1 MLHRCPSFLQ
11 LNRLR
16 KRRLG
21 VALFVFLGSSTTLGL
36 AFYAMQ
42 QNLEFFYLPDRVVGG
57 EAPIGKTI
65 RAGGMVVAGS
75 IHRGEEDLSVRF
87 ELSDTAGSSFPVVY
101 EGLLPNLF
109 VEGQGA
115 IVTGTLDD
123 SGLFFA
129 DQVLA
134 KHDEN
139 YIPPELAELH
149 VAE

>member
-1 MLHRCPSFLQ
+1 M
-11 LNRLR
+11 NRVR

-21 VALFVFLGSSTTLGL
+21 IALFVFLGSTTTLSL
-36 AFYAMQ
+36 AFFAMQ
-42 QNLEFFYLPDRVVGG
+42 QNLEFFYLPDRVVNG
-57 EAPIGKTI
+57 EAPTEKPI

-75 IHRGEEDLSVRF
+75 IQRSEHDLSVRF
-87 ELSDTAGSSFPVVY
+87 ELSDNKGSSFPVIY

-115 IVTGTLDD
+115 IVSGTLGSD
-123 SGLFFA
+123 GLFYA

-139 YIPPELAELH
+139 YMPPELADLH
-149 VAE
+149 TPE

>member
-1 MLHRCPSFLQ
+1 M
-11 LNRLR
+11 NRIR

-21 VALFVFLGSSTTLGL
+21 VVLFVFLGSSATLGL

-42 QNLEFFYLPDRVVGG
+42 QNLEFFYLPDRVVSG
-57 EAPIGKTI
+57 EAPIGKAI
-65 RAGGMVVAGS
+65 RAGGMVVGGS
-75 IHRGEEDLSVRF
+75 IQRSEADLTVRF
-87 ELSDTAGSSFPVVY
+87 ELSDMAGSSFPVVY

-115 IVTGTLDD
+115 IVSGTLDE
-123 SGLFFA
+123 SGLFYA

-139 YIPPELAELH
+139 YMPPELADLH
-149 VAE
+149 VSE

>member
-1 MLHRCPSFLQ
+1 M
-11 LNRLR
+11 NRVR

-21 VALFVFLGSSTTLGL
+21 VALFVFFGSSTTLGL

-42 QNLEFFYLPDRVVGG
+42 QNLEFFYLPDRVVSG
-57 EAPIGKTI
+57 EAPTGKTI
-65 RAGGMVVAGS
+65 RAGGMVVEGS
-75 IHRGEEDLSVRF
+75 IDRSNEDLSVRF
-87 ELSDTAGSSFPVVY
+87 ELSDMAGSSFPVVY

-115 IVTGTLDD
+115 IVSGTLDE
-123 SGLFFA
+123 SGLFYA

-139 YIPPELAELH
+139 YMPPELAHLH
-149 VAE
+149 TTE

>member
-1 MLHRCPSFLQ
+1 M
-11 LNRLR
+11 NRVR

-21 VALFVFLGSSTTLGL
+21 VVLFVFFGSTTTLGL

-42 QNLEFFYLPDRVVGG
+42 QNLEFFYLPERVVNG
-57 EAPIGKTI
+57 EAPVGKPI
-65 RAGGMVVAGS
+65 RAGGMVVEGS
-75 IHRGEEDLSVRF
+75 IQRSDQDLSVRF
-87 ELSDTAGSSFPVVY
+87 LLSDLTGSTFPVEY

-115 IVTGTLDD
+115 IVSGTLEA
-123 SGLFFA
+123 SGLFVA

-139 YIPPELAELH
+139 YMPPELADLH
-149 VAE
+149 KTE

>member
-1 MLHRCPSFLQ
+1 
-11 LNRLR
+11 
-16 KRRLG
+16 
-21 VALFVFLGSSTTLGL
+21 
-36 AFYAMQ
+36 MQ

-75 IHRGEEDLSVRF
+75 ILRGERDLSVRF
-87 ELSDTAGSSFPVVY
+87 ELSDMAGSSFPVVY

-115 IVTGTLDD
+115 IVSGTLDE
-123 SGLFFA
+123 SGLFYA

-139 YIPPELAELH
+139 YMPPELADLH
-149 VAE
+149 LTE

>member
-1 MLHRCPSFLQ
+1 M
-11 LNRLR
+11 NRVR

-21 VALFVFLGSSTTLGL
+21 VALFVFVGSSTTLAL

-65 RAGGMVVAGS
+65 RAGGMVVTGS
-75 IHRGEEDLSVRF
+75 IRRSDEDLSVRF
-87 ELSDTAGSSFPVVY
+87 ELSDMAGSSFSVLY

-115 IVTGTLDD
+115 IVSGTLDE
-123 SGLFFA
+123 SGLFYA

-139 YIPPELAELH
+139 YMPPELADLH
-149 VAE
+149 PAE

>member
-1 MLHRCPSFLQ
+1 M
-11 LNRLR
+11 NRIR

-21 VALFVFLGSSTTLGL
+21 VVLFVFFGSSATLGL

-42 QNLEFFYLPDRVVGG
+42 QNLEFFYLPDRVVNG
-57 EAPIGKTI
+57 EAPIGKAI

-75 IHRGEEDLSVRF
+75 IQRNDEDLTVHF
-87 ELSDTAGSSFPVVY
+87 ELSDMAGANFPVVY

-115 IVTGTLDD
+115 IVSGTLDD
-123 SGLFFA
+123 NGLFYA

-139 YIPPELAELH
+139 YMPPELADLH
-149 VAE
+149 SPE

>member
-1 MLHRCPSFLQ
+1 M
-11 LNRLR
+11 NRVR

-21 VALFVFLGSSTTLGL
+21 VALFVFLGSSTTLAL

-42 QNLEFFYLPDRVVGG
+42 QNLEFFYLPDRVVSG

-75 IHRGEEDLSVRF
+75 IRRSNEDLSVRF
-87 ELSDTAGSSFPVVY
+87 ELSDMAGSSFSVVY

-115 IVTGTLDD
+115 IVSGTLDE
-123 SGLFFA
+123 SGLFYA

-139 YIPPELAELH
+139 YMPPELADLH
-149 VAE
+149 PAE

>member
-1 MLHRCPSFLQ
+1 M
-11 LNRLR
+11 NRVR

-21 VALFVFLGSSTTLGL
+21 VALFVFLGSTTTLGL

-57 EAPIGKTI
+57 EAPTGKTI

-75 IHRGEEDLSVRF
+75 IHRGDHDLTVRF
-87 ELSDTAGSSFPVVY
+87 ELSDMAGSSFPVVY

-115 IVTGTLDD
+115 IVSGTLDE
-123 SGLFFA
+123 SGLFYA

-139 YIPPELAELH
+139 YMPPELADLH
-149 VAE
+149 LTE

>member
-1 MLHRCPSFLQ
+1 M
-11 LNRLR
+11 
-16 KRRLG
+16 
-21 VALFVFLGSSTTLGL
+21 FLGSTTTLGL

-42 QNLEFFYLPDRVVGG
+42 QNLQFFYLPDRVVGG
-57 EAPIGKTI
+57 EAPTGKTI

-75 IHRGEEDLSVRF
+75 IHRGDNDLTVRF
-87 ELSDTAGSSFPVVY
+87 ELSDMVGSSFPVVY

-115 IVTGTLDD
+115 IVTGTLDS
-123 SGLFFA
+123 SGLFYA

-139 YIPPELAELH
+139 YMPPELADLH
-149 VAE
+149 KTE